1 MKRITAMLMA
11 GLLAAGALSGCGS
24 GADGKTDSSS
34 GHGRYV
40 EEDMEF
46 PLSDTENVVNFTK
59 SGEGNPLIFASDG
72 SQVIRYE
79 YKEEAWERTELAWTR
94 SLLTGGMISVDD
106 AEETADGTQY
116 IMTTD
121 NETMQRTFTRQ
132 TADQAEA
139 GEGEKVGISYLETEG
154 EFGYPM
160 VTDIAVDP
168 SGNYWLVDVVQNMVL
183 AVDGKTDE
191 TLLEIPVTGT
201 LAVSQK
207 MLFQGTD
214 GEIAFASGDG
224 SYVVYDTDTLEETGS
239 LSTDCSTE
247 NGYALSSDG
256 TYWYQISEDGISRM
270 KEGNEIEEIIMD
282 GNGGGMGSPL
292 NMVSGMVP
300 AGEGE
305 FYVLY
310 AQYESGTYSL
320 EHYVYDEDVPS
331 VPEHTLTVFG
341 LTKNDTVQQAITQFQ
356 KVNPDVQV
364 EFTSLGKAAGEVTT
378 EDIRTLNTELLSGNG
393 ADVLLLDGL
402 PADSYIEKGILEDLS
417 SLLEEIT
424 ESGEYLETMLE
435 NTIRSEDG
443 VFGLPVKFSVP
454 LMFGNSEAAQALES
468 LDSLSAYLD
477 ENPDAAIF
485 GSAKTGYIRDVLLML
500 YQDEVLGTDGK
511 VDQNRLAKLLL
522 TAERIAENGGA
533 DEADSVSYA
542 ASESL
547 EVSSPFSENEDGMD
561 VLSDPDSV
569 GTTDVGS
576 LSTMMIPYAVMRRAG
591 LTPETIQ
598 NMYHPQGTV
607 GINSASEEKDLA
619 EEFVKFLFTDEIQSA
634 ALNDGF
640 PVLLSA
646 LDEKA
651 DEAAAA
657 SGNFSAAVAVDG
669 EDGMEMELT
678 ASYPEEEE
686 VRQFTELCRTLD
698 APMEQNRIVWNI
710 YQEEADRC
718 LEGSV
723 EADEAAKN
731 IAQKVDTWLAE
742 QE

>member
-1 MKRITAMLMA
+1 
-11 GLLAAGALSGCGS
+11 
-24 GADGKTDSSS
+24 
-34 GHGRYV
+34 
-40 EEDMEF
+40 
-46 PLSDTENVVNFTK
+46 
-59 SGEGNPLIFASDG
+59 
-72 SQVIRYE
+72 
-79 YKEEAWERTELAWTR
+79 
-94 SLLTGGMISVDD
+94 
-106 AEETADGTQY
+106 
-116 IMTTD
+116 MTTD
-121 NETMQRTFTRQ
+121 NETMQRTLTRQ

-139 GEGEKVGISYLETEG
+139 GEGEKVWISYLETEG

-256 TYWYQISEDGISRM
+256 TYWYQISEDGISRL

-292 NMVSGMVP
+292 NTVNGMVP

-320 EHYVYDEDVPS
+320 EHYVYDKDVPS

-356 KVNPDVQV
+356 KANPDVQV

-402 PADSYIEKGILEDLS
+402 PADSYIEKGILEDLTG
-417 SLLEEIT
+417 LLEEIT

-435 NTIRSEDG
+435 NTVRSEDG
-443 VFGLPVKFSVP
+443 IFGLPVKFSVP

-485 GSAKTGYIRDVLLML
+485 GSAKTSYIRDVLFML

-542 ASESL
+542 AEESL
-547 EVSSPFSENEDGMD
+547 ELSSPFSENEDGMD

-569 GTTDVGS
+569 GTTDVAS
-576 LSTMMIPYAVMRRAG
+576 LSTMMIPYAVMRQAG

-640 PVLLSA
+640 PVLMSA

>member
-1 MKRITAMLMA
+1 
-11 GLLAAGALSGCGS
+11 
-24 GADGKTDSSS
+24 
-34 GHGRYV
+34 
-40 EEDMEF
+40 
-46 PLSDTENVVNFTK
+46 
-59 SGEGNPLIFASDG
+59 
-72 SQVIRYE
+72 
-79 YKEEAWERTELAWTR
+79 
-94 SLLTGGMISVDD
+94 
-106 AEETADGTQY
+106 
-116 IMTTD
+116 MTTD
-121 NETMQRTFTRQ
+121 NETMQRTLTRQ

-139 GEGEKVGISYLETEG
+139 GEGEKVWISYLETEG

-282 GNGGGMGSPL
+282 GNGGGMGSLL
-292 NMVSGMVP
+292 NTVSGMVP

-320 EHYVYDEDVPS
+320 EHYVYDKDVPS

-356 KVNPDVQV
+356 KENPDVQV
-364 EFTSLGKAAGEVTT
+364 EFTSLGKAADEVTT

-402 PADSYIEKGILEDLS
+402 PGDSYIEKGILEDLTG
-417 SLLEEIT
+417 LLEEIT

-435 NTIRSEDG
+435 NTVRSEDG
-443 VFGLPVKFSVP
+443 IFGLPVKFSVP
-454 LMFGNSEAAQALES
+454 LMFGNSEAQALES
-468 LDSLSAYLD
+468 LDRLSAYLD

-485 GSAKTGYIRDVLLML
+485 GSAKTGYIRDVLFML

-522 TAERIAENGGA
+522 TAERIAESGGA

-542 ASESL
+542 AAESL

-598 NMYHPQGTV
+598 NMYHLQGTV

-698 APMEQNRIVWNI
+698 TPMEQNRIVWNI